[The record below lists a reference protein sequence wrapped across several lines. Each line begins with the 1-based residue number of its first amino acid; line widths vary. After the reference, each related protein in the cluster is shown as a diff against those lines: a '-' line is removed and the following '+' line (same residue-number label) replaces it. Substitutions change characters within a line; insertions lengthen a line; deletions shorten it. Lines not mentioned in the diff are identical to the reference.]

1 MEICLCGLFSSPARQ
16 PGSAAADGGSTD
28 ILARP
33 WSQEA
38 SAECRAPPSA
48 AQEHMAQPPVE
59 PPNTLNSILSF
70 VCKQAHRQQ
79 QHRHH
84 HAQKAAAAA
93 AETQPQLQQQQAQL
107 QQQAQPQQA
116 KGRGAKLPSAV
127 LPVKPAKGS
136 RKPVL
141 MSTASMP
148 IQEATDPYD
157 YEEAD

>member
-1 MEICLCGLFSSPARQ
+1 MPSVEPLRLPRR
-16 PGSAAADGGSTD
+16 ST
-28 ILARP
+28 
-33 WSQEA
+33 WQ
-38 SAECRAPPSA
+38 
-48 AQEHMAQPPVE
+48 QPPVE

-93 AETQPQLQQQQAQL
+93 VASQPQLQQQQPQL
-107 QQQAQPQQA
+107 QQA
-116 KGRGAKLPSAV
+116 KGRGTKLPSA
-127 LPVKPAKGS
+127 LLHGKPAKGS